1 MTSLRSE
8 SCICG
13 NPTNEQM
20 ELAGRC
26 PVTSIASKSVN
37 RLYVKDKLERHEH
50 DIYYMCNSGKHV
62 GLSPSEFVTTV
73 GVQVSGV
80 ERKYSPG
87 KWTTSIRSSE
97 LLGCISSSRTAAADL
112 TNGGNKKKM
121 IKWFE
126 ALDGEYEQHDG
137 DDNPTARGSP
147 LIIDPV
153 NVGHTTIIIII
164 SVCSASNDYSNNH

>member
-13 NPTNEQM
+13 NPTNVQM

-26 PVTSIASKSVN
+26 PVTSIESVN
-37 RLYVKDKLERHEH
+37 RLYVVDKLERHEH

-62 GLSPSEFVTTV
+62 ALSPPEFVTTV

-87 KWTTSIRSSE
+87 K
-97 LLGCISSSRTAAADL
+97 
-112 TNGGNKKKM
+112 
-121 IKWFE
+121 
-126 ALDGEYEQHDG
+126 
-137 DDNPTARGSP
+137 
-147 LIIDPV
+147 
-153 NVGHTTIIIII
+153 
-164 SVCSASNDYSNNH
+164 